1 MKRSSHFYLVLP
13 CLVIS
18 LLNLSCKK
26 ESEIP
31 PTTATVCNVKGTFS
45 GTSTRSTGVVSAMTY
60 QLQDNNFAVGTITPT
75 GNAVTFGGYRN
86 TCDSVFI
93 SSYFTSNSNYYL
105 LKGKLLNSGTTIT
118 GTYNNLTTTSD
129 FGTFSISK

>member
-1 MKRSSHFYLVLP
+1 
-13 CLVIS
+13 
-18 LLNLSCKK
+18 
-26 ESEIP
+26 
-31 PTTATVCNVKGTFS
+31 
-45 GTSTRSTGVVSAMTY
+45 MTY